1 MEHQRGREWQRSWPR
16 ARDGLTAGATY
27 DGRTGTIVAAR
38 GFVAE
43 FLARAQAEQGVAV
56 TGRLL
61 EDARLVI
68 SELVT
73 NAAKYAPGPCLL
85 DLELLDPDLGC
96 LEPGVPD
103 LGCLDPGD
111 PEPGALDLGGGVLRI
126 TLWDTQPAL
135 PVPSE
140 PDPARIGRHGLE
152 IVLALCR
159 RFEVERQAGGKRVQ
173 VDLEL

>member
-1 MEHQRGREWQRSWPR
+1 MEGQQAREAVWPQRT
-16 ARDGLTAGATY
+16 GLSEGAAY
-27 DGRTGTIVAAR
+27 DGRRGTVGAAR
-38 GFVAE
+38 GLVTD
-43 FLARAQAEQGVAV
+43 FLARAQSQHGVAV
-56 TGRLL
+56 TAALL

-85 DLELLDPDLGC
+85 DLELD
-96 LEPGVPD
+96 
-103 LGCLDPGD
+103 
-111 PEPGALDLGGGVLRI
+111 GGILRI

-140 PDPARIGRHGLE
+140 ADPARVGRHGLE

>member
-1 MEHQRGREWQRSWPR
+1 MEGQRAWERQRAWGVQR
-16 ARDGLTAGATY
+16 ARDEVWPHRSGLSAGATY
-27 DGRTGTIVAAR
+27 DGSPGTVAAAR
-38 GFVAE
+38 GFATD
-43 FLARAQAEQGVAV
+43 FLARAQSEHGVAV
-56 TGRLL
+56 TAALL

-85 DLELLDPDLGC
+85 DLELDDGI
-96 LEPGVPD
+96 
-103 LGCLDPGD
+103 
-111 PEPGALDLGGGVLRI
+111 LRI
-126 TLWDTQPAL
+126 TLWDTQPVL

-140 PDPARIGRHGLE
+140 ADPARVGRHGLE

-159 RFEVERQAGGKRVQ
+159 RFEVEGQAGGKRVQ